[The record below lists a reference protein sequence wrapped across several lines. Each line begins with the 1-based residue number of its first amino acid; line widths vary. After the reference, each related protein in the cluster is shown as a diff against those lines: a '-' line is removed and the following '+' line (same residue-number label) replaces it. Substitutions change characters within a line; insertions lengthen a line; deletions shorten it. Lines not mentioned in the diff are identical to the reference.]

1 MNNTDIAA
9 HMRLVDEYG
18 RIKAMQ
24 QGHVSDRG
32 FLDPSLS
39 IELRAALEA
48 VEASARQ
55 LSEQPGHL
63 LIAAERW
70 AQLEHMWSR
79 NATPETIASYIGRPE
94 ILDRIS
100 KIRREHEAAVQGNA
114 A

>member
-9 HMRLVDEYG
+9 QARDL
-18 RIKAMQ
+18 AT
-24 QGHVSDRG
+24 
-32 FLDPSLS
+32 FLDQGIVSTEMV
-39 IELRAALEA
+39 IAAKTLRACAAA

-55 LSEQPGHL
+55 LAEQPGHL

>member
-1 MNNTDIAA
+1 MNNTDISA
-9 HMRLVDEYG
+9 HMELAKECGAITYTHRSNPHE
-18 RIKAMQ
+18 AA
-24 QGHVSDRG
+24 VSFG
-32 FLDPSLS
+32 P
-39 IELRAALEA
+39 AAWA
-48 VEASARQ
+48 KFVEASARQ
-55 LSEQPGHL
+55 LAEQPGHL

>member
-1 MNNTDIAA
+1 MTPQDGWKQEADDLDA
-9 HMRLVDEYG
+9 VLRLIG
-18 RIKAMQ
+18 
-24 QGHVSDRG
+24 
-32 FLDPSLS
+32 LDPQACRTEGGSLN
-39 IELRAALEA
+39 IGRVRAA

>member
-1 MNNTDIAA
+1 M
-9 HMRLVDEYG
+9 DE
-18 RIKAMQ
+18 RIKAHMAL
-24 QGHVSDRG
+24 VKE
-32 FLDPSLS
+32 LCSLS
-39 IELRAALEA
+39 SYHGYGSAVVWHNMAA

-55 LSEQPGHL
+55 LAEQPGHL

>member
-1 MNNTDIAA
+1 MSNDTQVQA
-9 HMRLVDEYG
+9 HMKLVDFYADAE
-18 RIKAMQ
+18 
-24 QGHVSDRG
+24 HWSDRHG
-32 FLDPSLS
+32 AATR
-39 IELRAALEA
+39 RAA

>member
-1 MNNTDIAA
+1 MSNDTQVQA
-9 HMRLVDEYG
+9 HMALVDKLIVTCMEGYKG
-18 RIKAMQ
+18 
-24 QGHVSDRG
+24 G
-32 FLDPSLS
+32 FEDTHNA
-39 IELRAALEA
+39 RAA

-55 LSEQPGHL
+55 LAEQPGHL

>member
-1 MNNTDIAA
+1 MSNKNDIDWVWVGKLIEAA
-9 HMRLVDEYG
+9 DSARAL
-18 RIKAMQ
+18 
-24 QGHVSDRG
+24 G
-32 FLDPSLS
+32 FSVGTTNWGAH
-39 IELRAALEA
+39 IYRA

-55 LSEQPGHL
+55 LAEQPGHL